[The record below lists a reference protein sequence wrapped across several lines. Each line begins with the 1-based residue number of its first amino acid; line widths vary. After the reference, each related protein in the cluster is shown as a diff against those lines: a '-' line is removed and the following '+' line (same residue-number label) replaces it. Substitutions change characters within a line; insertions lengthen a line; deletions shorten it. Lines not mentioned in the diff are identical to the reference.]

1 MKILK
6 YFFDR
11 IKLPMPSITTFTC
24 AYMWQNYISMNK
36 HSGKML
42 FSHSKSHLFV
52 LFCSTNS
59 VKQKKISKKKLS
71 RSFTIVTA
79 MIMVSGYSGFFDSS
93 WNFVIE
99 KCDEIWGYV
108 NGLFMFYVMEKIAF
122 NLLSVATN

>member
-6 YFFDR
+6 YFFDHR
-11 IKLPMPSITTFTC
+11 IKLPMPSITPFTC

-59 VKQKKISKKKLS
+59 VKQKKNQQKEVEPEALQ
-71 RSFTIVTA
+71 
-79 MIMVSGYSGFFDSS
+79 
-93 WNFVIE
+93 
-99 KCDEIWGYV
+99 
-108 NGLFMFYVMEKIAF
+108 
-122 NLLSVATN
+122 